1 MIEIGIEQEQGS
13 VDEFAKQ
20 MRRRAFYLGES
31 MQKNV
36 LFSSWFLARAAAAAT
51 RVAPKSRPIVKN
63 PKNRPGYYY
72 AAKKIRNGK
81 TTYMPIRS
89 QKEDVKATLKANH
102 PAAQIHMRGL
112 AKNAWYWCLQ
122 EMNADFGTTSSEVKN
137 RMLKRKR
144 KRASI
149 VEMDMNKAHP
159 TIHFGSRLKYASSAF
174 KTKGPST
181 ASSIARRA
189 ANSMRKD
196 LERRIRAMK

>member
-81 TTYMPIRS
+81 TTYLPIKSR
-89 QKEDVKATLKANH
+89 KEDVKKTLKANH

-112 AKNAWYWCLQ
+112 GKNAWYWCLRS
-122 EMNADFGTTSSEVKN
+122 MNADFDTTSKEVKN
-137 RMLKRKR
+137 RVVRSKRR
-144 KRASI
+144 KATI
-149 VEMDMNKAHP
+149 VQMDMNKAHP
-159 TIHFGSRLKYASSAF
+159 TIHFGSRLRYASDAF

-196 LERRIRAMK
+196 LERRIRKMK